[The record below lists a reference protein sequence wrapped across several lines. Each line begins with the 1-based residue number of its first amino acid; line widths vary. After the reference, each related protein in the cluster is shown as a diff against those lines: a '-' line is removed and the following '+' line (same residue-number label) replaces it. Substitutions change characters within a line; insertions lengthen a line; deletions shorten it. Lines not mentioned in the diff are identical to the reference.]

1 MGVIIEESGMQF
13 GEYDE
18 NQIFR
23 IETSPQYTKSL
34 RNKGIK
40 SCEFILK
47 KDSELF
53 FIEAKSSCPRQVTK
67 DVPDDEKENKQKKY
81 EAFIEEIAS
90 KMRNSLALYGNILLK
105 RYTQEG
111 LTSNL
116 VDTDL
121 SAYSIKLILIINR
134 KNEKWKPAPELRDA
148 IEQYLKEE
156 IKIWRTAPFLV
167 ITQEEAKEKG
177 LIM

>member
-1 MGVIIEESGMQF
+1 MGVIIEESGLRF

-18 NQIFR
+18 DQVFR
-23 IETSPQYTKSL
+23 IETSAQYTKSL

-40 SCEFILK
+40 SCEFVLK

-67 DVPDDEKENKQKKY
+67 DVPDDKKESKEKKY
-81 EAFIEEIAS
+81 EEFIEEIAS
-90 KMRNSLALYGNILLK
+90 KMRHSLALYGNILLK
-105 RYTQEG
+105 RYSQEG

-116 VDTDL
+116 ADTDL
-121 SAYSIKLILIINR
+121 SEYSIKLILVINT
-134 KNEKWKPAPELRDA
+134 KDEKWTPAPELRDA

-156 IKIWRTAPFLV
+156 IKIWKTAPFLV
-167 ITQEEAKEKG
+167 ITQEEAREKG
-177 LIM
+177 LIV